1 MSYTSELLSTH
12 LELRKQRNIHYSL
25 RAFARDLDVN
35 RNSLSKSMSDQAKL
49 GAKSCE
55 KLKCALDLSE
65 REYLKLLF
73 DNGIHFADEAIK
85 EIAAETFES
94 INNLKYFTILSL
106 LKNKNIDWTT
116 EDLHSK
122 VDFSLEEVK
131 RILNSLVERELIEYD
146 GRFFRRVYESFRTT
160 SNISSQSIRSF
171 HKENLERAIDCI
183 ENVDMELRD
192 LSAISFI
199 TTKDNIPKIK
209 EEIKNFRRKLGQL
222 AYDKQ
227 GEEVY
232 SVSISLHPLTK
243 SNKDTPDSHKH

>member
-1 MSYTSELLSTH
+1 MSYTSELLNTH

-49 GAKSCE
+49 GPKSCE
-55 KLKCALDLSE
+55 KLREALELNE
-65 REYLKLLF
+65 IEYLKLLF
-73 DNGIHFADEAIK
+73 DNGIRFADEAIK
-85 EIAAETFES
+85 EIDPKTFET
-94 INNLKYFTILSL
+94 INNLKNFTILSL
-106 LKNKNIDWTT
+106 LQNHSINWTVD
-116 EDLHSK
+116 EIHQR
-122 VDFSLEEVK
+122 VDFSLDEVK
-131 RILNSLVERELIEYD
+131 KILNGLVEKELLDYD
-146 GRFFRRVYESFRTT
+146 GKYFTRVYETFRTT

-171 HKENLERAIDCI
+171 HRENLERAIDCI

-227 GEEVY
+227 GEDVY

-243 SNKDTPDSHKH
+243 SHKDASTFNKH